1 MGPGRCLLSH
11 LPGPAIMARGQR
23 RDLDMLTNAAMFEKE
38 LVRLISEEIE
48 RLKELLV
55 NAPINQPGNGS
66 ITHLQGA
73 IVALRNMDDLIE
85 EAKIR
90 SSQSNR

>member
-1 MGPGRCLLSH
+1 
-11 LPGPAIMARGQR
+11 
-23 RDLDMLTNAAMFEKE
+23 MLTNAAMFEKE
-38 LVRLISEEIE
+38 INRLISEEIE

-55 NAPINQPGNGS
+55 STPITQAGNGS
-66 ITHLQGA
+66 ITYVQGA
-73 IVALRNMDDLIE
+73 IMALRNMDDLIG

>member
-1 MGPGRCLLSH
+1 
-11 LPGPAIMARGQR
+11 
-23 RDLDMLTNAAMFEKE
+23 MLTNAAMFEKE
-38 LVRLISEEIE
+38 INRLISEEIE

-55 NAPINQPGNGS
+55 STPINLTGNGS
-66 ITHLQGA
+66 ITYVQGA
-73 IVALRNMDDLIE
+73 IMALRNMDDLIG

>member
-1 MGPGRCLLSH
+1 
-11 LPGPAIMARGQR
+11 
-23 RDLDMLTNAAMFEKE
+23 MLTNAAMFEKE
-38 LVRLISEEIE
+38 LMRLISEEIE

>member
-1 MGPGRCLLSH
+1 
-11 LPGPAIMARGQR
+11 
-23 RDLDMLTNAAMFEKE
+23 MLTNAAMFEKE
-38 LVRLISEEIE
+38 INRLISEEIE

-55 NAPINQPGNGS
+55 STPINQTGNGS
-66 ITHLQGA
+66 ITYVQGA
-73 IVALRNMDDLIE
+73 IMALRNMDDLIE